1 MSIMIKITRLFHIC
15 RQAALNSYFLSYL
28 YLIGKTISHTL
39 LNAITMTSI
48 FSKPELVWF
57 IIGLVLFLL
66 ELVLPGF
73 VIFFFGVGA
82 WVTALLCLIAN
93 PGINLQAIVFAVT
106 SVLSLVLLRKMIQR
120 RFFYSKDE
128 LSKDVEDEF
137 TGREAVATMDF
148 KPGHTGKVE
157 FKGTTWKAESTESI
171 VKGQTV
177 IIKSK
182 ENFKLFIEPKK

>member
-1 MSIMIKITRLFHIC
+1 
-15 RQAALNSYFLSYL
+15 
-28 YLIGKTISHTL
+28 
-39 LNAITMTSI
+39 MTSF

-106 SVLSLVLLRKMIQR
+106 SILSLVLLRKMIQR